1 MIDSRTKILIVDDE
15 ITSRRIME
23 KIIRDQWKCNLF
35 LADDGSEALK
45 IMLKELPSLVILDMV
60 MPFMNGIQVLQT
72 MRKSVKLAKMNVLA
86 CTAVDDHKLVKQ
98 VLKYGVLDYMI
109 KPVSKETLV
118 GKLTKLFEKI
128 N

>member
-1 MIDSRTKILIVDDE
+1 MINSRTKILIVDDDL
-15 ITSRRIME
+15 TSRRIME
-23 KIIRDQWKCNLF
+23 KIIRDEWKCNLL

-45 IMLKELPSLVILDMV
+45 IMLKELPNLVILDMI

-72 MRKSVKLAKMNVLA
+72 MRKSVKLTKINVLA
-86 CTAVDDHKLVKQ
+86 CTAVDDNKIVKQ

-118 GKLTKLFEKI
+118 AKLTRLFEKI

>member
-1 MIDSRTKILIVDDE
+1 MIDNRTKILIVDDDLS
-15 ITSRRIME
+15 SRRIME
-23 KIIRDQWKCNLF
+23 KIIRNQWKCNLF
-35 LADDGSEALK
+35 LADDGAEALK

-72 MRKSVKLAKMNVLA
+72 MRKSIKLAKMNVLA
-86 CTAVDDHKLVKQ
+86 YTAVDDNKIVKQ
-98 VLKYGVLDYMI
+98 ILKYGVLDYLV
-109 KPVSKETLV
+109 KPVNKEILV

>member
-1 MIDSRTKILIVDDE
+1 MINGRTKILIVDDDL
-15 ITSRRIME
+15 TSRRIME
-23 KIIRDQWKCNLF
+23 KIIRDQWKCDLL

-45 IMLKELPSLVILDMV
+45 IMLKELPNLVILDMI

-72 MRKSVKLAKMNVLA
+72 MRKSVKLTKTNVLA
-86 CTAVDDHKLVKQ
+86 CTAVDDNKIVKQ

-109 KPVSKETLV
+109 KPVNKETLV
-118 GKLTKLFEKI
+118 AKLTRLFKNI